1 MPNKEAEA
9 IRELAAKVL
18 GWPEEDVD
26 KISHRMIQVIIRKR
40 PDINERG
47 SDAWT
52 LNRAIDWGHHP
63 DNPHPV
69 WLDDPVKKLDLP
81 KAEMIPSDYFPNKG
95 GT

>member
-18 GWPEEDVD
+18 GWPIEDVD
-26 KISHRMIQVIIRKR
+26 KVSHRMIQVIIREEAKVK
-40 PDINERG
+40 G
-47 SDAWT
+47 SDAWR

-69 WLDDPVKKLDLP
+69 WLDDPIKKLDLP
-81 KAEMIPSDYFPNKG
+81 KAERLPSDFYFPNKG
-95 GT
+95 EV